1 MTPNSYQQQVLDDL
15 RAFLVRWQACDDVVL
30 AYRAHWDAKGASG
43 MPGYRPLP
51 HGVPQVCAKVPTAG
65 GKTLIGSESTTG
77 ADPKGASA
85 KINSN
90 HRTKNHDHESL
101 IHSF

>member
-1 MTPNSYQQQVLDDL
+1 MRIKAEGLKDEKELQSYFI
-15 RAFLVRWQACDDVVL
+15 RRIEKFINAR
-30 AYRAHWDAKGASG
+30 
-43 MPGYRPLP
+43 
-51 HGVPQVCAKVPTAG
+51 